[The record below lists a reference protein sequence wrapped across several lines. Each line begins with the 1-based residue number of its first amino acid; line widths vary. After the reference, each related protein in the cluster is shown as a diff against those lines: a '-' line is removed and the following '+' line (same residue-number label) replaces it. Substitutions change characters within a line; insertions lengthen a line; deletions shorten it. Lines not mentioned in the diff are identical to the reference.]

1 MSQWEKLLA
10 KIHNNP
16 KTVTFNDL
24 DKLLQRAGY
33 VRRQPRRG
41 SRHDVYIKGHR
52 LLTVPK
58 HSPYVKERY
67 VKEALKILHEEED
80 EEP

>member
-10 KIHNNP
+10 RIHNNP
-16 KTVTFNDL
+16 KTVTFAEL

-33 VRRQPRRG
+33 VRRQPGGG
-41 SRHDVYIKGHR
+41 SSHYVYTKGNR
-52 LLTVPK
+52 LLTIPK

-67 VKEALKILHEEED
+67 VKEALKVLD
-80 EEP
+80 EEAVEP